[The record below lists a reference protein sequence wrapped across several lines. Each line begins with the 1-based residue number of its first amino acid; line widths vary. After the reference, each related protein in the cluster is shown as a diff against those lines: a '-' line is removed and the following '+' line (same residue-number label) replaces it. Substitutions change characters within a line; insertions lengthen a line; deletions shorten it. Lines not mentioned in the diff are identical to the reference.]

1 MRLYVCVGGG
11 GGRGVR
17 KTVPWATTPPHRD
30 RRAPAPP
37 PPPPPP
43 PPRAP
48 LRRVLGNRELDP
60 VFLCAGCHARAGAR
74 ATAQA
79 QEDADARLLAH
90 CGTPPPPL
98 RAAVPGGGVAA
109 RCHAPNWLG
118 GLAVSSRRRMENP
131 VCLRARGAHSL
142 SCPPTSPRR
151 TPWFKQCA
159 RTLLLQR
166 AWPITFPRRA
176 QDSPASGRARSTPRG
191 RCPASS
197 SHGRHAV
204 HAHRGGGGRWRG
216 PVARAESAVRALG
229 WRSGGA
235 LAGGGVHACAGRQG
249 GRHAHMRAAAP
260 QPCDA
265 RPSRTRAGPSPSWA
279 PTQGPGEGGA
289 RGCTAVRARRVG
301 DHTSPPA
308 LRRCGHTLTTIQGP
322 EGDLG
327 SSKLVLFGKAAGL
340 SSAHGRR
347 RRAALE
353 GATLVLGNSCCLLA
367 QLVLLLL
374 LLRAGGAT
382 ALEGQSKG
390 DAPPSPGPS
399 SAGGWAAGGGGW
411 GGSAAAATRSSGC
424 GKTHS
429 RLAQCWATWVLQ
441 APFCH
446 QLAASH
452 RPPAPGRPPP
462 STPPHPPVHQASA
475 WLAPP
480 TTCTSWTCA
489 RGSGRR

>member
-1 MRLYVCVGGG
+1 
-11 GGRGVR
+11 
-17 KTVPWATTPPHRD
+17 
-30 RRAPAPP
+30 
-37 PPPPPP
+37 
-43 PPRAP
+43 
-48 LRRVLGNRELDP
+48 
-60 VFLCAGCHARAGAR
+60 
-74 ATAQA
+74 
-79 QEDADARLLAH
+79 
-90 CGTPPPPL
+90 
-98 RAAVPGGGVAA
+98 
-109 RCHAPNWLG
+109 
-118 GLAVSSRRRMENP
+118 MENP

-399 SAGGWAAGGGGW
+399 SAGGWAAGGGGA
-411 GGSAAAATRSSGC
+411 GAAALRLPRAPAAAAKPTRAWHSAGPPGC
-424 GKTHS
+424 CRRPSATSWQRRTVLPH
-429 RLAQCWATWVLQ
+429 LAARPLQPPPTPRCTRHPPGWRHQRRAHHGRAHGAVGEGDAGGGAALAARGARGGGGGQHGGGAGGHWPCWAGVR
-441 APFCH
+441 
-446 QLAASH
+446 
-452 RPPAPGRPPP
+452 RPA
-462 STPPHPPVHQASA
+462 
-475 WLAPP
+475 
-480 TTCTSWTCA
+480 CA
-489 RGSGRR
+489 GLY